1 MDVAMDEAANVDR
14 TEPASSLEDVAMGVI
29 RVLMDEHSGSHSLQD
44 ALDVLQRLPFIVRHV
59 VDAWRTSPCPSRN
72 GAKILLQVAQDE
84 LFQDVADSLDV
95 AHVIPFL
102 RGSELPH
109 GTKIALVTAL
119 ACRQPVQEWFDEA
132 YGILQADFPMH
143 PSTLMQMTTLSRCLE
158 MHKHPMST
166 THDTRL
172 GHLVQTAASSSLSTT
187 SAAAWSPAIPA
198 SALSASLA
206 ILARWEKLHANES
219 WLVVW
224 RLCVSKPFQILT
236 ASSVVFFSDVISLL
250 WDAAGSLSLVP
261 DIASI
266 SRRMVVEI
274 AAVAAFSPLAC
285 VQAIHAACVAPSRSS
300 KSTRLSLHRCRPATW
315 ILDVV
320 CDCFHL
326 APPQEDNMMAWMGL
340 VADISMLLFPTD
352 HTLTAARSLVHMWAD
367 VFAICVADDSC
378 QSYWV
383 HALAS
388 ERSALK
394 QLVTDVL
401 LLWITLGTTRGFHLA
416 VCVSSDLQSIE
427 SATAQDFSDFLV
439 QFDRLELL
447 VSYLGDPVAAQS
459 LPPRRRVFVLHVV
472 DLCLVHADPDTTAHL
487 MAGVVVMGRTLAAS
501 PLIAHSSAVVTTFLA
516 HLESPHHTL
525 DDTYQF
531 YAHCKAQDD
540 QFCDNIYFSVVLAE
554 AWKPTFSQESRHQ
567 WHFLLTC
574 LAWWANCTTSRGRT
588 TNILFPWTFDPVP
601 DALLE
606 YVTPTPTRP
615 FSSLRLEMLVR
626 RYLEGSGQPNLA
638 HLSQVLATTMIE
650 HDTMRHDVAAVWRR
664 FSKWMVVNAC
674 VPSLQ
679 TALLQEGGVRRAFF
693 LPSVCPDLSLST
705 LFNHPRLCSRL
716 VHLAATDPAT
726 HDDLRAFLD
735 IPNNL
740 VFAGVVS
747 MILDL
752 VADLQ
757 DLDAWK
763 DLWHRQRSWQFD
775 QVPSLPFGH
784 VSCFGF
790 VVGSCDTV
798 YTLTPVT
805 GGGWT
810 RTVLPTTAP
819 QSEPTLRFDFASWLL
834 VMAHLTEDWT
844 HQQNALHLVTS
855 VYLPV
860 QFRGCRLDLLREFV
874 FVVATTDA
882 PLPPW
887 LTATLFSIPFPSSFS
902 TWLRET
908 LQHLVNRLE
917 ASTHDRMDVL
927 SAALVKAFENASLLE
942 RATGAMMQ
950 QACEPI
956 WGSLWH
962 SHAVFR
968 SSEVAPYVIALMA
981 GQYCLSPDKP
991 TVLLQLQATLSR
1003 TKDFMSNILEMCP
1016 KVIEKVE
1023 RSWMYLYPTE
1033 CLDVRRMLE
1042 RLRDTPPQ

>member
-1 MDVAMDEAANVDR
+1 MERRRRRQLGWTIPND
-14 TEPASSLEDVAMGVI
+14 AMGI
-29 RVLMDEHSGSHSLQD
+29 FM
-44 ALDVLQRLPFIVRHV
+44 
-59 VDAWRTSPCPSRN
+59 
-72 GAKILLQVAQDE
+72 
-84 LFQDVADSLDV
+84 
-95 AHVIPFL
+95 
-102 RGSELPH
+102 
-109 GTKIALVTAL
+109 
-119 ACRQPVQEWFDEA
+119 
-132 YGILQADFPMH
+132 
-143 PSTLMQMTTLSRCLE
+143 
-158 MHKHPMST
+158 
-166 THDTRL
+166 
-172 GHLVQTAASSSLSTT
+172 
-187 SAAAWSPAIPA
+187 
-198 SALSASLA
+198 
-206 ILARWEKLHANES
+206 
-219 WLVVW
+219 
-224 RLCVSKPFQILT
+224 
-236 ASSVVFFSDVISLL
+236 
-250 WDAAGSLSLVP
+250 
-261 DIASI
+261 ASI
-266 SRRMVVEI
+266 TS
-274 AAVAAFSPLAC
+274 
-285 VQAIHAACVAPSRSS
+285 
-300 KSTRLSLHRCRPATW
+300 
-315 ILDVV
+315 
-320 CDCFHL
+320 
-326 APPQEDNMMAWMGL
+326 
-340 VADISMLLFPTD
+340 
-352 HTLTAARSLVHMWAD
+352 VHMWAD

-531 YAHCKAQDD
+531 YAHCKGQDE
-540 QFCDNIYFSVVLAE
+540 QFCDNIYYSVVLAE

-601 DALLE
+601 VALLE

-716 VHLAATDPAT
+716 VHLAATDPTT

-887 LTATLFSIPFPSSFS
+887 LTATLFSIPFPSFFS

-991 TVLLQLQATLSR
+991 TVLLQLQATLSH
-1003 TKDFMSNILEMCP
+1003 TKDFMSNIVEMCP
-1016 KVIEKVE
+1016 NVIEKVE

>member
-14 TEPASSLEDVAMGVI
+14 TEPASSLEDVAMDVI
-29 RVLMDEHSGSHSLQD
+29 RVLMDEHSGSHALQD

-172 GHLVQTAASSSLSTT
+172 GHLVQTAASSSLSTS

-266 SRRMVVEI
+266 SRRMVVEV

-285 VQAIHAACVAPSRSS
+285 AQAIHAACVAPSRPS

-320 CDCFHL
+320 RDCFHL
-326 APPQEDNMMAWMGL
+326 APPQEDNVMAWMGL

-427 SATAQDFSDFLV
+427 SATAQDFSDFLI

-501 PLIAHSSAVVTTFLA
+501 PLIAHSSSVVTTFLA

-531 YAHCKAQDD
+531 YAHCKGQDD
-540 QFCDNIYFSVVLAE
+540 QFCDNIYYSVVLAE
-554 AWKPTFSQESRHQ
+554 AWKPTFSPESRHQ

-588 TNILFPWTFDPVP
+588 TNILCPWTFDPVP

-775 QVPSLPFGH
+775 HAPSLPFGH

-819 QSEPTLRFDFASWLL
+819 RSEPTLRFDFASWLL
-834 VMAHLTEDWT
+834 VMAHLTEDST
-844 HQQNALHLVTS
+844 HQQSALHLVTS

-917 ASTHDRMDVL
+917 ASAHDKIDVL

-991 TVLLQLQATLSR
+991 TILLQLQATLSH
-1003 TKDFMSNILEMCP
+1003 TKDFMSNIVEMCP
-1016 KVIEKVE
+1016 NVIEKVE

-1042 RLRDTPPQ
+1042 RLRNTPPQ

>member
-172 GHLVQTAASSSLSTT
+172 GHLVQTAASSSLSTS

-285 VQAIHAACVAPSRSS
+285 VQAIHAACVAPSRYS

-315 ILDVV
+315 ILNVV
-320 CDCFHL
+320 RDWFHL

-554 AWKPTFSQESRHQ
+554 AWKPTFSPESRHQ

-601 DALLE
+601 VALLE

-638 HLSQVLATTMIE
+638 HGS
-650 HDTMRHDVAAVWRR
+650 R
-664 FSKWMVVNAC
+664 
-674 VPSLQ
+674 
-679 TALLQEGGVRRAFF
+679 GGVRRAFF

-763 DLWHRQRSWQFD
+763 DLWHRQRSWQLD

-810 RTVLPTTAP
+810 RTVLPMTAP
-819 QSEPTLRFDFASWLL
+819 RSEPTLRFDFASWLL
-834 VMAHLTEDWT
+834 VMAHLTEDST
-844 HQQNALHLVTS
+844 HQQSALHLVTS

-887 LTATLFSIPFPSSFS
+887 LTA
-902 TWLRET
+902 
-908 LQHLVNRLE
+908 
-917 ASTHDRMDVL
+917 
-927 SAALVKAFENASLLE
+927 
-942 RATGAMMQ
+942 
-950 QACEPI
+950 
-956 WGSLWH
+956 
-962 SHAVFR
+962 
-968 SSEVAPYVIALMA
+968 
-981 GQYCLSPDKP
+981 
-991 TVLLQLQATLSR
+991 
-1003 TKDFMSNILEMCP
+1003 
-1016 KVIEKVE
+1016 
-1023 RSWMYLYPTE
+1023 
-1033 CLDVRRMLE
+1033 
-1042 RLRDTPPQ
+1042 

>member
-172 GHLVQTAASSSLSTT
+172 GHLVQTAASSSLSTS

-274 AAVAAFSPLAC
+274 AAVSAFSPLA
-285 VQAIHAACVAPSRSS
+285 
-300 KSTRLSLHRCRPATW
+300 
-315 ILDVV
+315 
-320 CDCFHL
+320 
-326 APPQEDNMMAWMGL
+326 
-340 VADISMLLFPTD
+340 
-352 HTLTAARSLVHMWAD
+352 VHMWAD

-531 YAHCKAQDD
+531 YAHCKGQDE
-540 QFCDNIYFSVVLAE
+540 QFCDNIYYSVVLAE
-554 AWKPTFSQESRHQ
+554 AWKPTFSPESRHQ

-601 DALLE
+601 VALLE

-679 TALLQEGGVRRAFF
+679 TALLQEGDVRRAFF

-716 VHLAATDPAT
+716 VHLAATDPTT

-917 ASTHDRMDVL
+917 ASAHDRMDVL

-991 TVLLQLQATLSR
+991 TVLLQLQATLSH
-1003 TKDFMSNILEMCP
+1003 TKDFMSNIVEMCP
-1016 KVIEKVE
+1016 NVIEKVE

-1042 RLRDTPPQ
+1042 RLRHTPPQ